1 MVVARRPPKISAL
14 IGTPSGFCQSGSI
27 VGHWEAGE
35 VNRAL
40 GWAAFAPVFLAISG
54 VHSLPCQS
62 INRAGGFSVI
72 PSHHTPPSGV
82 KATLVKMVFLTRAA
96 MPLGF
101 IFSHS
106 PVSTPKIPVSPL
118 LAQRP
123 PPCSLL

>member
-54 VHSLPCQS
+54 LHSLPCQS

-72 PSHHTPPSGV
+72 PSHHTPPSSV
-82 KATLVKMVFLTRAA
+82 KATLVNMVFLAMAA
-96 MPLGF
+96 MELGF
-101 IFSHS
+101 VFSDVPGAAPHNPES
-106 PVSTPKIPVSPL
+106 VSI
-118 LAQRP
+118 
-123 PPCSLL
+123 

>member
-1 MVVARRPPKISAL
+1 MGVARSPPKISAL
-14 IGTPSGFCQSGSI
+14 IGTPSGFCQPGSI

-82 KATLVKMVFLTRAA
+82 KAALVKRVFLARAA
-96 MPLGF
+96 IAFGF
-101 IFSHS
+101 DFSVG
-106 PVSTPKIPVSPL
+106 P
-118 LAQRP
+118 
-123 PPCSLL
+123 